1 MKFHLSVCLIIVFFQ
16 LPFEVSAQEQ
26 FLSLTGKIVNAQT
39 GLPIPYANIQLKSK
53 GTGTISNTAGE
64 FIFKVATPS
73 LPDSIVIS
81 CMGYQRRTLPILP
94 AGFTDKHIPL
104 TPAVLELKEVSVKVR
119 SGWDI
124 LKAAVAK
131 IPVNYDTAAV
141 RFTAFYREHL
151 WLEDQELNFN
161 ESVLEIIKTFYTDE
175 ARKDQIR
182 ILKGRKK
189 EIKYHWDPQ
198 FFGFISNIS
207 NTAKSTLGE
216 EPLKNVNAKQSVFN
230 PENYR
235 YYDCVYQE
243 TIQEGDR
250 NLLLLEIFPKQKAKK
265 GLVNVKL
272 YIDEASL
279 AIVKFALDL
288 SPAGV
293 KYVNKHGKG
302 GFGYTIMTKVVK
314 ATFDFTQVK
323 VAVGYKYYQGKW
335 YLHTIQRSFEAE
347 LNSPKRDINHR
358 PWRADM
364 DLVVTDISKD
374 SVQRFTAGNI
384 LTTNAAMSS
393 VIGNDMDDAFW
404 ENYNIL
410 KPVIPDSLKHTTA
423 DTVVATTA
431 DTVTAAVHPVAPTG
445 IAGSTPTTAVS
456 VAAAMPRI
464 SNRQNGFTHADT
476 LRGKLSP
483 LRSCYDV
490 TYYHLDVSIN
500 MDARSI
506 QGNNLMRFKVVSP
519 FEVMQIDLYAN
530 MKIDRILYQ
539 GQLLTYTREA
549 AAVFVRFPRMQSV
562 GSEQEI
568 RIYYAGVP
576 QVPDFSIPMNGG
588 VLWDKDAV
596 GNPWAQ
602 VACQGSGASL
612 WWPNKDHLS
621 DEPDS
626 MRIWITVPEGFTE
639 ISNGRLIRK
648 TPVGHQQTRYEWLV
662 SYPINNYNVTFNI
675 GKYAH
680 YRDYYITNDTLT
692 IDYYVMPYNLERA
705 KNMFQQVKPM
715 LQCFE
720 KSFGKY
726 PFPRD
731 GFTLVESLYP
741 MEHQSGVCIGKITPE
756 NAVGPNRL
764 LWHESA
770 HEWWGNA
777 ISCKDLA
784 DMWIHEAFAT
794 YAEAL
799 MIACTIGKADA
810 QDYIDQQRGGISNK
824 EPVIGVYDVN
834 HIFYDTGDMYN
845 KGIVILHTF
854 RNILNNDSAWFS
866 LLHDIQDFFR
876 YKTLSS
882 DELVDFIC
890 QRTHTDYRY
899 FFDQY
904 LKYTTVPKLELTQ
917 KEVGNNLVIK
927 YRWQAAVKDFRMPV
941 KVTTAKEHYTF
952 IYPTATWKTMTLKN
966 MREADFEVDEAGG
979 YFEL

>member
-1 MKFHLSVCLIIVFFQ
+1 MKILQPVCLIIVFFL
-16 LPFEVSAQEQ
+16 LPIEGIAQDL
-26 FLSLTGKIVNAQT
+26 FLALSGKIVNAQT
-39 GLPIPYANIQLKSK
+39 GIPIPYANIQLKSK

-64 FIFKVATPS
+64 FILKIPTQY
-73 LPDSIVIS
+73 LPDSVVIS
-81 CMGYQRRTLPILP
+81 CMGYQRSTLPIP
-94 AGFTDKHIPL
+94 AAGFTDQDILL
-104 TPAVLELKEVSVKVR
+104 TPAVLELKEVAVKVR

-124 LKAAVAK
+124 LKAAMAS
-131 IPVNYDTAAV
+131 IPDNYDTAAV
-141 RFTAFYREHL
+141 RLTAFYREHL

-175 ARKDQIR
+175 ARQDQIR

-189 EIKYHWDPQ
+189 EIKHHWDPQ

-216 EPLKNVNAKQSVFN
+216 EPLKNIKAPRSVFN

-243 TIQEGDR
+243 TIREGDR
-250 NLLLLEIFPKQKAKK
+250 HLLVLEIFPKQKSKK
-265 GLVNVKL
+265 GLLNAQL

-279 AIVKFALDL
+279 AIVKFKWDL

-293 KYVNKHGKG
+293 KYVNRHGKG
-302 GFGYTIMTKVVK
+302 GFGYTIMSKVVK

-323 VAVGYKYYQGKW
+323 VAIGYKYYQGKW
-335 YLHTIQRSFEAE
+335 YLHTIQRSFEAA
-347 LNSPKRDINHR
+347 LNSPKRGIDHR
-358 PWRADM
+358 SWRADM

-384 LTTNAAMSS
+384 LNSNAAMSS
-393 VIGNDMDDAFW
+393 VIGNEADDSFW

-410 KPVIPDSLKHTTA
+410 KPVIPDSLRQQRP
-423 DTVVATTA
+423 DT
-431 DTVTAAVHPVAPTG
+431 TVTVTPVPVTR
-445 IAGSTPTTAVS
+445 V
-456 VAAAMPRI
+456 

-476 LRGKLSP
+476 LRGQLSP

-490 TYYHLDVSIN
+490 TYYHLDVSVN
-500 MDARSI
+500 MDARTI

-519 FEVMQIDLYAN
+519 FAVMQVDLYAN
-530 MKIDRILYQ
+530 MKIDSILYR
-539 GQLLTYTREA
+539 GQPLAYTREA
-549 AAVFVRFPRMQSV
+549 AAVFVRFPQLQPV

-576 QVPDFSIPMNGG
+576 QVPDFKIPMNGG
-588 VLWDKDAV
+588 ILWDKDAA

-602 VACQGSGASL
+602 VVCQGSGASL

-648 TPVGHQQTRYEWLV
+648 TPVGHGKTRYEWLV

-675 GKYAH
+675 GKHTH
-680 YRDYYITNDTLT
+680 YRDYYITDDTLT
-692 IDYYVMPYNLERA
+692 IDYYMMPYNLERA
-705 KNMFQQVKPM
+705 RNMFQQVKPM

-741 MEHQSGVCIGKITPE
+741 MEHQSGVCIGRITAE

-799 MIACTIGKADA
+799 MIACTEGESDA
-810 QDYIDQQRGGISNK
+810 QDYITEQRAGISNK

-854 RNILNNDSAWFS
+854 RNILNNDSSWFR
-866 LLHDIQDFFR
+866 LLHDIQQFFR

-899 FFDQY
+899 FFEQY
-904 LKYTTVPKLELTQ
+904 LKYTTIPKLELAR
-917 KEVGNNLVIK
+917 KEIGNDLVIK
-927 YRWQAAVKDFRMPV
+927 YRWQADVKDFRMPV
-941 KVTTAKEHYTF
+941 KITTSANKYTF
-952 IYPTATWKTMTLKN
+952 IYPTTTWQTKTLKKMN
-966 MREADFEVDEAGG
+966 LDDFEVDEEGM
-979 YFEL
+979 YFELLAVGF